1 MAAEQVPFRQ
11 DRIGNVLFEFFTNQ
25 GSISVEAWR
34 STRICKVTVFS
45 SGIRRR
51 IEFRLDDDSWWK
63 LINPVAY
70 SGFWKWAKRYSSG
83 PDPHCMSWRL
93 SILTDGAW
101 FYSSGDGCCPEGLM
115 PMLKGIIDFAEDTQ
129 CLPPGP
135 SGRFLAR
142 FTDASR
148 SE

>member
-1 MAAEQVPFRQ
+1 MAEQVPFRQ

-34 STRICKVTVFS
+34 STHICKVTVFS
-45 SGIRRR
+45 AGIRRR
-51 IEFRLDDDSWWK
+51 IEFTLDDDGWWK

-83 PDPHCMSWRL
+83 PDPYCMSWRL

-101 FYSSGDGCCPEGLM
+101 F
-115 PMLKGIIDFAEDTQ
+115 
-129 CLPPGP
+129 
-135 SGRFLAR
+135 
-142 FTDASR
+142 
-148 SE
+148 